1 VREKRVLTP
10 RHELSV
16 NGGAE
21 QNVAGCVVVRL
32 ARNYMTDSA
41 SGIGNVAFVAW
52 DNVKV
57 KVEDGLTC
65 CGAFVESDVESV
77 RMETF

>member
-1 VREKRVLTP
+1 MREKRVVTP
-10 RHELSV
+10 RHELLV
-16 NGGAE
+16 NRRSE
-21 QNVAGCVVVRL
+21 QTFAGREVIRL
-32 ARNYMTDSA
+32 VWNYMPHSA

-65 CGAFVESDVESV
+65 CGAFVESDIESV
-77 RMETF
+77 WMETF